1 MDPFFFAMSS
11 RTPVAAA
18 ADSASSAEDAS
29 SAASRVGTIIN
40 VPPVGDNFDS
50 AENFIDNYALDGEG
64 GGDDYTLCQKMVHYC
79 GGGIVPEHWPAC
91 KAVLVFHAGDGLSK
105 LSTMAKAVKEAAMMQ
120 LYTSAIA
127 ELDEIHFGDSARV
140 FFTRSFQ
147 RKDEQITGL
156 SLYRYYLDSRAKMR
170 NHLIPLF
177 PKDLVSMKSG
187 KGFHESCNDVFVKA
201 FRDEQ
206 SLLKVKRGK
215 EYIPKYTKA
224 EIDALVPPYMWEY
237 SKSPWFLGLCIK
249 IFRRN
254 PHLAPDVAKVMK
266 DVTNVAVSRAAAS
279 STKAAMTRTK
289 QHHHDQAPITNGS
302 NAASLSTPASGWS
315 AVGTSVGPTPS
326 TTAGVVENATTKK
339 LLWAKVLIS
348 KSQAENTNIAKRMG
362 KMEELEKAMILLDK
376 MRPVIGEEQYFAN
389 VRSVLAA
396 FPVFATFDAKVDVI
410 DLSTDDDDN
419 APVLSTTAATDSFS
433 TPQAV
438 APVKNASTKS
448 KNDED
453 DDVSV
458 EEPSHEHVTTHA
470 LLAVL
475 DRSALEGESDY
486 TDDEWAAYLKIQ
498 KEKERRLREDDDA
511 DAAQEQ
517 TNEH

>member
-1 MDPFFFAMSS
+1 
-11 RTPVAAA
+11 
-18 ADSASSAEDAS
+18 
-29 SAASRVGTIIN
+29 
-40 VPPVGDNFDS
+40 
-50 AENFIDNYALDGEG
+50 
-64 GGDDYTLCQKMVHYC
+64 
-79 GGGIVPEHWPAC
+79 
-91 KAVLVFHAGDGLSK
+91 
-105 LSTMAKAVKEAAMMQ
+105 
-120 LYTSAIA
+120 
-127 ELDEIHFGDSARV
+127 
-140 FFTRSFQ
+140 
-147 RKDEQITGL
+147 
-156 SLYRYYLDSRAKMR
+156 MR

-249 IFRRN
+249 NFRRN

-279 STKAAMTRTK
+279 TTTKAAMTRKK
-289 QHHHDQAPITNGS
+289 QHHDQAPITNGS
-302 NAASLSTPASGWS
+302 YAASLSTPASGWS
-315 AVGTSVGPTPS
+315 AVGTSVGPTP
-326 TTAGVVENATTKK
+326 TTGVVENATTKK

-396 FPVFATFDAKVDVI
+396 FPVFATFDAKVDIV

-419 APVLSTTAATDSFS
+419 APAVLSTTAATDSFCGG
-433 TPQAV
+433 PC
-438 APVKNASTKS
+438 
-448 KNDED
+448 
-453 DDVSV
+453 
-458 EEPSHEHVTTHA
+458 
-470 LLAVL
+470 
-475 DRSALEGESDY
+475 
-486 TDDEWAAYLKIQ
+486 
-498 KEKERRLREDDDA
+498 
-511 DAAQEQ
+511 
-517 TNEH
+517 